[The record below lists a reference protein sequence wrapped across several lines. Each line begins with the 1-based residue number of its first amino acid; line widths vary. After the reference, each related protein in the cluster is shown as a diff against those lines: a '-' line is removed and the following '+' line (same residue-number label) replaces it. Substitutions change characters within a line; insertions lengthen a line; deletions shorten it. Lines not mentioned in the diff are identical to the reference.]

1 MAVVALMFLTYLWI
15 GVIPL
20 HEGAGWDGNDYVAY
34 VKLLA
39 TGVPITNDPYRLVR
53 MSGFVQ
59 LMPFAWRGEG
69 KETLVFIQRLFNI
82 GIMAV
87 GTGCLFSCLR
97 KLGVTPHKAI
107 LSVILFTFSW
117 ASLVIPV
124 FYPILS
130 DNLAIPFS
138 CIALWCW
145 VNQKKFALHIICAW
159 FVWLFPALFVV
170 PLGLIAFPYGT
181 INNTTINIK
190 QVKRIQ
196 KSLFALFLVIGLL
209 AYHHFMKDI
218 TTLKISTHIISGGQ
232 TALVGFIP
240 LSLLVQCIIIALLA
254 WIAAS
259 IACSPQLYRGL
270 KLQSLVLGVCTVAI
284 SFLVMRSVIDF
295 STGFQGPPLTA
306 NLMMQSAGAPL
317 KPWISHFLYFGFC
330 VLIVAMYCIRWS
342 FNGDRTV
349 PIGLLVIFMLFSPLL
364 SFGSES
370 RQWIGIFP
378 VAIVIYALMEIKWR
392 QQVFLAIVAV
402 LSLFTLYGLRDASQA
417 AVEQTLGLQS
427 SEWQYYFGRQGP
439 WMSVESYES
448 GVVAL
453 IMVAITYLYLGVT
466 GNKKMAVP
474 DT

>member
-1 MAVVALMFLTYLWI
+1 
-15 GVIPL
+15 
-20 HEGAGWDGNDYVAY
+20 
-34 VKLLA
+34 
-39 TGVPITNDPYRLVR
+39 
-53 MSGFVQ
+53 
-59 LMPFAWRGEG
+59 
-69 KETLVFIQRLFNI
+69 
-82 GIMAV
+82 
-87 GTGCLFSCLR
+87 
-97 KLGVTPHKAI
+97 
-107 LSVILFTFSW
+107 
-117 ASLVIPV
+117 
-124 FYPILS
+124 
-130 DNLAIPFS
+130 
-138 CIALWCW
+138 
-145 VNQKKFALHIICAW
+145 
-159 FVWLFPALFVV
+159 
-170 PLGLIAFPYGT
+170 
-181 INNTTINIK
+181 
-190 QVKRIQ
+190 
-196 KSLFALFLVIGLL
+196 
-209 AYHHFMKDI
+209 MKDI